1 MPTVWTMHSAF
12 ALALVTARLN
22 ASCLE
27 EHNKR
32 EGGGGGGGGD
42 RGGIKVEEN
51 KRSHLRF

>member
-32 EGGGGGGGGD
+32 EGGGGGGGG
-42 RGGIKVEEN
+42 GGERDIRSRKIKG
-51 KRSHLRF
+51 HT